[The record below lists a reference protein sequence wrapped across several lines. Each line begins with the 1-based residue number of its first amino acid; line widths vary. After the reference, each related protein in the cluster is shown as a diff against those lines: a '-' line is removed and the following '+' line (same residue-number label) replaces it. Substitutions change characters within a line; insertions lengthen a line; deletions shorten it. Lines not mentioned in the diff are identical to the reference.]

1 MNKSVRQSEIFKL
14 VKKHQTLTI
23 AELAEQLNVSGETIR
38 RNVKRLVNEGLV
50 LKVHGGITLPFL
62 EHEPP
67 LLKRMATQIDEK
79 KAIALKVATQIENG
93 DSVIIDSGS
102 TTAYV
107 AQALKDHKNLTV
119 VTNSSY
125 IANQLAGFNENR
137 IFLAGGELGAHDA
150 AAYGPCAIEF
160 ISKFEAKKAI
170 LSIAALHESK
180 GCMDHHLCEAEISQ
194 TIIKQAQ
201 MVIVATDSSKFG
213 RTSLMKVCSLDQIDL
228 LITDENPGNEL
239 QQSLEAAGVSTLISS
254 TQESAPA

>member
-1 MNKSVRQSEIFKL
+1 MNKSVRQSEIFNL
-14 VKKHQTLTI
+14 VKKHQTCTI

-38 RNVKRLVNEGLV
+38 RNVKRLVDDGLV

-67 LLKRMATQIDEK
+67 LLKRMATQINEK
-79 KAIALKVATQIENG
+79 KAIAQTVAGQIENG

-119 VTNSSY
+119 ITNSSY
-125 IANQLAGFNENR
+125 IANQLAGINQNR
-137 IFLAGGELGAHDA
+137 VFMAGGELGIHDG

-160 ISKFEAKKAI
+160 ISQFETQKAV
-170 LSIAALHESK
+170 LSMAAVHKDK
-180 GCMDHHLCEAEISQ
+180 GCMDHHLCEAELSK

-201 MVIVATDSSKFG
+201 TVIVATDASKFG
-213 RTSLMKVCSLDQIDL
+213 RTSLMKVCELDQIDI
-228 LITDENPGNEL
+228 LITDEQPEEL
-239 QQSLEAAGVSTLISS
+239 LRLRLEQAKVDTIVADN
-254 TQESAPA
+254 